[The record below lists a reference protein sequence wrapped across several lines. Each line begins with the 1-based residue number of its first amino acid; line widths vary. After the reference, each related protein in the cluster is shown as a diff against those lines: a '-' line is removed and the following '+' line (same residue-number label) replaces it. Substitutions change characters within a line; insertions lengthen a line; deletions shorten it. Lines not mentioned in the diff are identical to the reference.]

1 MREVKYLKVGLNY
14 YTLAYPLT
22 EQEQEINK
30 AIEDAHLSKLSDY
43 AQKKIEEAGFTPRQ
57 AIINFLQWRM
67 RREAEVIDFSREPR
81 LTIDDPAF
89 TFIIDETGMIID
101 AFKN

>member
-1 MREVKYLKVGLNY
+1 MKPQYLKVGLNY
-14 YTLAYPLT
+14 YTSAYPLT
-22 EQEQEINK
+22 DREKEINK

-43 AQKKIEEAGFTPRQ
+43 AQKKIEDAGFTVRQ

-67 RREAEVIDFSREPR
+67 RREAEVIDFSSEPP
-81 LTIDDPAF
+81 LTIDEPAF
-89 TFIIDETGMIID
+89 TFIMDGEGMIID